1 MKSSRAEKKRLK
13 EEMKQEQLKSGI
25 IPKKPFYK
33 KWWFIALV
41 VIVIIGAA
49 FGGTTTPQ
57 DTTNSTPKQDTTT
70 STKEDNKYKTELE
83 WALDSNYMIKVEDSS
98 FDGDVIKAGK
108 YRFYPNNVSSFEKGE
123 MIEEG
128 TPIVWD
134 IYISKNEYKNNNELK
149 EDEYVGSVGGLE
161 KDELTIDVEKGDYI
175 YINYNETADKGL
187 GTLKI
192 EIVE

>member
-1 MKSSRAEKKRLK
+1 MKSLKAEKKRLK

-41 VIVIIGAA
+41 VIIVIGAA
-49 FGGTTTPQ
+49 VGGTTTPQ
-57 DTTNSTPKQDTTT
+57 DTTNSTQQTTQDTDTT
-70 STKEDNKYKTELE
+70 NYKTELE

-175 YINYNETADKGL
+175 YINYNETVDKGL

>member
-1 MKSSRAEKKRLK
+1 MKSLKAEKKRLK
-13 EEMKQEQLKSGI
+13 EEMKQEQLKNGI

-57 DTTNSTPKQDTTT
+57 DTANSTQQTTQDTDTT
-70 STKEDNKYKTELE
+70 NYKTELE

-175 YINYNETADKGL
+175 YINYNETVDKGL

-192 EIVE
+192 EMVE

>member
-1 MKSSRAEKKRLK
+1 MKSLKAEKKRLK

-41 VIVIIGAA
+41 VIIVIGAIV
-49 FGGTTTPQ
+49 GGTTTPQ
-57 DTTNSTPKQDTTT
+57 DTTNSTQQTTQDTDTT
-70 STKEDNKYKTELE
+70 NYKTELE

-123 MIEEG
+123 MIKEG

-161 KDELTIDVEKGDYI
+161 KDELTINVEKGDYI
-175 YINYNETADKGL
+175 YINYNETVDKGL

>member
-1 MKSSRAEKKRLK
+1 MKSLKAEKKRLK

-41 VIVIIGAA
+41 IIVVIGAA
-49 FGGTTTPQ
+49 VGGTTTPQ
-57 DTTNSTPKQDTTT
+57 DTTNSTQQTTQDTDTT
-70 STKEDNKYKTELE
+70 NYKTELE

-123 MIEEG
+123 MIKEG

-134 IYISKNEYKNNNELK
+134 IYISKNEYKK
-149 EDEYVGSVGGLE
+149 
-161 KDELTIDVEKGDYI
+161 
-175 YINYNETADKGL
+175 
-187 GTLKI
+187 
-192 EIVE
+192 

>member
-1 MKSSRAEKKRLK
+1 MKSLKAEKKRLK

-25 IPKKPFYK
+25 LPKKPFYK
-33 KWWFIALV
+33 KWWFIALIVIV
-41 VIVIIGAA
+41 VIGAV
-49 FGGTTTPQ
+49 FGGTTQPQ
-57 DTTNSTPKQDTTT
+57 EDLTTSNQETNQETTN
-70 STKEDNKYKTELE
+70 YKTEIE

-175 YINYNETADKGL
+175 YINYNETVDKGL

>member
-1 MKSSRAEKKRLK
+1 MKSLKAEKKRLK
-13 EEMKQEQLKSGI
+13 EEMKQEQLKNGI

-41 VIVIIGAA
+41 VIVVIGAIV
-49 FGGTTTPQ
+49 GGTTTPQ
-57 DTTNSTPKQDTTT
+57 DTTNSTQQTTQDTDTT
-70 STKEDNKYKTELE
+70 NYKTELE

-175 YINYNETADKGL
+175 YINYNETVDKGL

>member
-1 MKSSRAEKKRLK
+1 MKSLKAEKKRLK

-33 KWWFIALV
+33 KWWFIAIIVLV
-41 VIVIIGAA
+41 VIGAIV
-49 FGGTTTPQ
+49 GGTTTPQ
-57 DTTNSTPKQDTTT
+57 DTTNSTQQTTQDTDTT
-70 STKEDNKYKTELE
+70 NYKTEIE

-123 MIEEG
+123 MIKEG

-134 IYISKNEYKNNNELK
+134 IYISKNEYKNNSELK

-175 YINYNETADKGL
+175 YINYNKTVDKGL

>member
-25 IPKKPFYK
+25 TPKKPFYK

-41 VIVIIGAA
+41 VIVVIGAA
-49 FGGTTTPQ
+49 VGGTTPQ

-70 STKEDNKYKTELE
+70 STKEDNNYKTELE

-192 EIVE
+192 EMVE

>member
-1 MKSSRAEKKRLK
+1 MIMKSSRVEKKMLK
-13 EEMKQEQLKSGI
+13 EQLKQEQLKSGI
-25 IPKKPFYK
+25 LPKKPFYK
-33 KWWFIALV
+33 KWWFIALIVIV
-41 VIVIIGAA
+41 VIGAV
-49 FGGTTTPQ
+49 FGGTTQPQ
-57 DTTNSTPKQDTTT
+57 EDLTTSNQETNQETTN
-70 STKEDNKYKTELE
+70 YKTEIE

-123 MIEEG
+123 MIKEG

-134 IYISKNEYKNNNELK
+134 IYISKNEYTNNEELK

-175 YINYNETADKGL
+175 YINYNETVDKGL

>member
-1 MKSSRAEKKRLK
+1 
-13 EEMKQEQLKSGI
+13 MKQEQLKNGI

-41 VIVIIGAA
+41 VIVVIGAIV
-49 FGGTTTPQ
+49 GGTTTPQ

-123 MIEEG
+123 MIKEG

-161 KDELTIDVEKGDYI
+161 KDELTINVEKGDYI

-192 EIVE
+192 EMVE

>member
-1 MKSSRAEKKRLK
+1 MKSLKAEKKRLK

-41 VIVIIGAA
+41 VIVVIGAA
-49 FGGTTTPQ
+49 VGGTTTPQ
-57 DTTNSTPKQDTTT
+57 DTANSTQQTTQDTDTT
-70 STKEDNKYKTELE
+70 NYKTELE

-123 MIEEG
+123 MIKEG

-175 YINYNETADKGL
+175 YINYNETVDKGL

>member
-1 MKSSRAEKKRLK
+1 MKSLKAEKKRLK
-13 EEMKQEQLKSGI
+13 EEMKQEQLKNGI

-41 VIVIIGAA
+41 VIVVIGAA
-49 FGGTTTPQ
+49 VGGTTPQ

-70 STKEDNKYKTELE
+70 STKEDNNYKTELE

-123 MIEEG
+123 MIKEG

-134 IYISKNEYKNNNELK
+134 IYISKNEYKNNNDLK

-175 YINYNETADKGL
+175 YINYNETVDKGL

-192 EIVE
+192 EMVE